1 MDCQRQYS
9 ASETGSRTIS
19 RNSRTDQGKARDSQL
34 MCKIMLLF
42 LNFCVSLAIPILL
55 VSNAT
60 TEITALQLQGQT
72 RVRPFMQR
80 KYRKLDQEEEEA
92 RVRAKVETSGLPSRG
107 NKARQRKIPVTN
119 IHQLQ
124 HQVLIEGRE
133 LKDLSNQMIE
143 SQVTNFLD
151 HDVIQLLSNR
161 FNSGSTPLNRNDP
174 HKLALCIEGGGMRGA
189 VSAGM
194 AAAIGSLGLC
204 DAIDVIY
211 GSSAGSVVGAYM
223 VSQQMCVD
231 VYTEV
236 LTAAKEKFV
245 CKKRLMASIAASA
258 ADMYLGSNMQ
268 ALPGMNISFVL
279 DGIMNE
285 TTGLRPLDIEA
296 FRRNDAV
303 QPLRVASSCV
313 NDGKLMTK
321 CFGTEDFFGVPNVT
335 EACSSLDR
343 IGLFACLEASMTV
356 PGATGP
362 PVDIY
367 DPYTNTTVPSFDAFC
382 FEPLPY
388 RSAVKEGA
396 THVLV
401 LRSRPEG
408 FQAKTQP
415 GIYERGVAPLY
426 FHNHR
431 LDKVAQFFDR
441 GGQQYIY
448 LEDLMTLEDGKNCK
462 SGGEGIRVPPPEVFY
477 GTDDVRRDPS
487 QYTKAHVFP
496 IVVPRGTKELP
507 TLEQGKD
514 EVLEAV
520 RGGFAAAFD
529 ILAPAVGLHLGVSG
543 RRVSELVFPKM
554 NFPEEDVLAHP
565 CTVQGMALD
574 LPRPL
579 NQPRKTKILNKL
591 THFWGFRPLTPLSS
605 PQAPL
610 LYPCKVEGS
619 CDQQDAHTLLMN
631 LPGIQSGRLE
641 ALSDGLRFTRA
652 QS

>member
-1 MDCQRQYS
+1 
-9 ASETGSRTIS
+9 
-19 RNSRTDQGKARDSQL
+19 
-34 MCKIMLLF
+34 MLSF
-42 LNFCVSLAIPILL
+42 LNLLASLTIPILF
-55 VSNAT
+55 VINT
-60 TEITALQLQGQT
+60 TTTITALQLQGQT
-72 RVRPFMQR
+72 RVRPFMPRQ
-80 KYRKLDQEEEEA
+80 YRKLDQEDEDA
-92 RVRAKVETSGLPSRG
+92 RVRAKVETSGLPYKG
-107 NKARQRKIPVTN
+107 NKGIRSKIPVTN
-119 IHQLQ
+119 VHQLQ
-124 HQVLIEGRE
+124 QQILIEGRK

-143 SQVTNFLD
+143 SQATNLLD

-161 FNSGSTPLNRNDP
+161 FHSGSTPRNRNDP

-223 VSQQMCVD
+223 VSRQMCVD

-236 LTAAKEKFV
+236 LPAAKEKFV

-296 FRRNDAV
+296 FRRNDAL

-313 NDGKLMTK
+313 EYGKLITK
-321 CFGTEDFFGVPNVT
+321 CFGTEDFFGIPNVT
-335 EACSSLDR
+335 GACSSMDR
-343 IGLFACLEASMTV
+343 TGLFACLEASMTV

-362 PVDIY
+362 PVNIY
-367 DPYTNTTVPSFDAFC
+367 SPHTNTTVPSFDAFC
-382 FEPLPY
+382 FEPLPF

-415 GIYERGVAPLY
+415 GIYERGVAPFY
-426 FHNHR
+426 FYNHG
-431 LDKVAQFFDR
+431 LDKVAQFFDQ

-448 LEDLMTLEDGKNCK
+448 LEDLMKLEDGKNSI
-462 SGGEGIRVPPPEVFY
+462 SGGGGIRVPPPEVFY
-477 GTDDVRRDPS
+477 GTDGMHSDPS
-487 QYTKAHVFP
+487 QYAKAHVFP
-496 IVVPRGTKELP
+496 IAVPRGTKELP

-520 RGGFAAAFD
+520 RGGFASAFD
-529 ILAPAVGLHLGVSG
+529 MLAPAVGLHLGVSG

-579 NQPRKTKILNKL
+579 NQPRKTNALKKL
-591 THFWGFRPLTPLSS
+591 TYLLGFRPLTPLSI
-605 PQAPL
+605 PQAHL
-610 LYPCKVEGS
+610 LHPCKVEGS
-619 CDQQDAHTLLMN
+619 CDQHDAHTLLMN

-652 QS
+652 QT